1 MQTAWARLQT
11 KLGHV
16 QELAILLAI
25 PGLVACLFIGAWIL
39 WPLDAVAARRRG
51 RVQFTVIDFLGLVF
65 LLQLP
70 MALINL
76 GTGSSVNADSRST
89 QLTLYILAWIGTAL
103 VWWRSVVVF
112 SRAGVTQAKD
122 RALTV
127 FLVLPMAYLGTFSVP
142 VLLLA
147 TTTENRSMLM
157 RSVMLAIAATVTV
170 GVISAGIVSR
180 RVADRS
186 ESRQEELLPKAD
198 RTEPFLAE
206 LVEPPNNHH
215 D

>member
-1 MQTAWARLQT
+1 MMRDSGLQI
-11 KLGHV
+11 V
-16 QELAILLAI
+16 ALLAI
-25 PGLVACLFIGAWIL
+25 PGLATCLFTGAWIL
-39 WPLDAVAARRRG
+39 WPLDAVASRRHR

-76 GTGSSVNADSRST
+76 GTGTGMDDGLAEQR
-89 QLTLYILAWIGTAL
+89 LTLYLLGWIATAL

-112 SRAGVTQAKD
+112 SRAGVTQTKD

-127 FLVLPMAYLGTFSVP
+127 FLVLPMAYLGTFAIP
-142 VLLLA
+142 VLL
-147 TTTENRSMLM
+147 
-157 RSVMLAIAATVTV
+157 IAATLGDYSSVMRCVLVGIAAAVTF
-170 GVISAGIVSR
+170 GVVSAGIISR

-186 ESRQEELLPKAD
+186 ECGQEEKTPCD
-198 RTEPFLAE
+198 SPPDPILAE
-206 LVEPPNNHH
+206 LVGPAKGGH